1 MKIEGSG
8 DVHPRLPNE
17 SPLPGLELGPHCR
30 FCGNLLYFVL
40 RRWRT
45 REGRARCS
53 DGRLHETAPLGNV

>member
-8 DVHPRLPNE
+8 DGFPRMPSESQLPLWE
-17 SPLPGLELGPHCR
+17 SAAHCR
-30 FCGNLLYFVL
+30 FCGDLIYWVL

-53 DGRLHETAPLGNV
+53 DGRLHELARIGTV